1 MKQIINTPPARTF
14 RWLGVNGTAA
24 ELPQEAGNYT
34 CSVPEGA
41 EQTFVLQENSSLQKV
56 TIEVGPHAVFR
67 LIQIHR
73 NTDDTERF
81 SDIRVNCQ
89 ESARFEWYRIVL
101 GGNCYDNCSVALS
114 GADSSFTAEIGYR
127 LDGSDR
133 LDVNCEAI
141 HTGRRTRSTIHASGV
156 MSGASAKILRSTID
170 LQKGCKGAVGNEQ
183 EDVLLLDETV
193 ENRSVPV
200 ILCTEEDVEGNHGTT
215 IGQLDE
221 DLVFY
226 LSTRGI
232 PQEAIYDMMA
242 RARIDAVIRRIPDPA
257 LQAALLDEKEAAI

>member
-1 MKQIINTPPARTF
+1 MKQMINTPPARTF

-24 ELPQEAGNYT
+24 ELPSDAENLAYSAPAG
-34 CSVPEGA
+34 S
-41 EQTFVLQENSSLQKV
+41 EQTVVLPENASLQNV
-56 TIEVGPHAVFR
+56 TIDIEPHAVFR

-73 NTDDTERF
+73 NTGDDRRF

-114 GADSSFTAEIGYR
+114 GVDSSFAAEIGYR
-127 LDGSDR
+127 LDGRDR

-226 LSTRGI
+226 LSSRGI
-232 PQEAIYDMMA
+232 PQEAVYEMMA
-242 RARIDAVIRRIPDPA
+242 RARIDAVIRKIPDPA
-257 LQAALLDEKEAAI
+257 LQAALLDEKEAAV